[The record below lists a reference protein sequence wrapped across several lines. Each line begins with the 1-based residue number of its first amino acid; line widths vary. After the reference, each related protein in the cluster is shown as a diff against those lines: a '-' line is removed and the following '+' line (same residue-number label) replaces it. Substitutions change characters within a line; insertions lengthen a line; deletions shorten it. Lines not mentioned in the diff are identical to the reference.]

1 MIATVV
7 VSAPSKVFPKTA
19 TSGSLKFMLPF
30 SPSTSGKK
38 KKGERGN
45 GGGQIGNPR
54 SEHVHGPQEKPS
66 QQFPLQE
73 SFFFYSWRSMK
84 RILSIKCWKKKYIGE
99 VSTFH
104 IE

>member
-38 KKGERGN
+38 KKGGKGKRRGTD
-45 GGGQIGNPR
+45 R
-54 SEHVHGPQEKPS
+54 KPS
-66 QQFPLQE
+66 LGARARFAGETLTTI
-73 SFFFYSWRSMK
+73 SLAGIFFFYSWRSMK